1 MNDSIEYTLDA
12 LGRGQISRREAVVRL
27 GALVLALAGSRQ
39 VALAADDRKSST
51 FEAVGLNHLAL
62 RVTDVARSRDFYLR
76 HLGLK
81 VVSESDANCFLGCGK
96 NFVALFRSDKAGMDH
111 YCYTVPDYS
120 ADEVLDRL
128 KAVDLN
134 PERHADR
141 VYFDDPDGLTVQ
153 LAGSGHW
160 PT

>member
-1 MNDSIEYTLDA
+1 MKATIEGTLDA
-12 LGRGQISRREAVVRL
+12 LQAGKISRREAVLRL
-27 GALVLALAGSRQ
+27 GAVVLAVAGASRT
-39 VALAADDRKSST
+39 AAVTTDASGPT
-51 FEAVGLNHLAL
+51 FDAVGLNHLAL
-62 RVTDVARSRDFYLR
+62 RVTDVARSRDFYLE

-81 VVSESDANCFLGCGK
+81 VVSESETNCFLGCGK

-120 ADEVLDRL
+120 AGDVVERL
-128 KAVDLN
+128 KAADLK

-153 LAGSGHW
+153 LAGNDHW
-160 PT
+160 PG